1 MECFSDFLQG
11 IVHHVLDHDGGL
23 AVQVGGG
30 PHMERLEEVGIV
42 EGRITGSADHIRI
55 FQSTVL
61 PIAGDH
67 ERHIVRNVG
76 TDYRNIVTQIAP
88 ILSKSAQQNMMK
100 RIVAMMMN
108 ATIRATAK

>member
-1 MECFSDFLQG
+1 MDFFFDFIQRF
-11 IVHHVLDHDGGL
+11 VNNVLDHDGGL
-23 AVQVGGG
+23 AVQVCGGA
-30 PHMERLEEVGIV
+30 HMERLEEIGIV
-42 EGRITGSADHIRI
+42 EGRITGSAYHIQI

-61 PIAGDH
+61 PIASDH
-67 ERHIVRNVG
+67 EHHIVRNVG

-88 ILSKSAQQNMMK
+88 ILSKSAQQNMIK

>member
-1 MECFSDFLQG
+1 
-11 IVHHVLDHDGGL
+11 
-23 AVQVGGG
+23 
-30 PHMERLEEVGIV
+30 MERLEEACVIVGWIA
-42 EGRITGSADHIRI
+42 GSAYHIPI

-61 PIAGDH
+61 PIASDH

>member
-1 MECFSDFLQG
+1 MQVC
-11 IVHHVLDHDGGL
+11 GGS
-23 AVQVGGG
+23 
-30 PHMERLEEVGIV
+30 HMERLEEIGII
-42 EGRITGSADHIRI
+42 EGRITGSAYHIQI

-61 PIAGDH
+61 PIASDH

-88 ILSKSAQQNMMK
+88 ILSKSAQQNMIK